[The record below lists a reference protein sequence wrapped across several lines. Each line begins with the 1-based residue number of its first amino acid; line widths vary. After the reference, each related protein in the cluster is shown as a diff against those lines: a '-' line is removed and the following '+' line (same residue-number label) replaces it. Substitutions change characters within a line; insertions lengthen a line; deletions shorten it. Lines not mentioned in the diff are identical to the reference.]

1 MRKSNLQLT
10 TLIYEDVYWKTNN
23 TLLMTNLLSSM
34 KVDGCQFHGRV
45 PLAGSHAVP
54 PNKHTIDSLK
64 TNTLKLFIVFFNL
77 LILARVTEKPIKPK

>member
-1 MRKSNLQLT
+1 VRKSNLQLT

-34 KVDGCQFHGRV
+34 KVDGCQFHVCV

-54 PNKHTIDSLK
+54 PNKHTSDSLR
-64 TNTLKLFIVFFNL
+64 TNPLKLFIIFFNL
-77 LILARVTEKPIKPK
+77 LILARGEQKTRKTD